1 VVRGSSCVE
10 RLTPPGTTQMSP
22 IQSFAT
28 RHGHQRLSSVQLSL
42 DAKVSMLVVFEAKFA
57 SQG

>member
-1 VVRGSSCVE
+1 
-10 RLTPPGTTQMSP
+10 MSP